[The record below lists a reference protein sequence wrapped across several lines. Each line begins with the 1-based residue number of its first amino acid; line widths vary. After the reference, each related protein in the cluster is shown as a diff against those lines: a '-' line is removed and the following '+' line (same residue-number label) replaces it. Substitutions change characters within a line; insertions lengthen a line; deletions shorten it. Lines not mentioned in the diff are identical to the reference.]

1 MAAAFRLNGF
11 RMDRPSTT
19 TPLLQK
25 TASHGWRCVVLSLLT
40 VCVVCF
46 TAAAQFKREPK
57 GAVAGFRVIAEYP
70 HDATAFT
77 QGLVFTDGRLY
88 EGTGKKGESS
98 LRRIELATGR
108 TELTVPLD
116 SAYFGEGITILDGKL
131 YQLTWQNR
139 LGIIYDQRT
148 FNPVSTFR
156 YTGEGWGLTHDGKR
170 LILSDGTSTLRFI
183 DPKTF
188 EVAKRL
194 KVRAAN
200 GPIDKLNE
208 LEYRKGEILANIWY
222 SDRIARI
229 SPETGEVLGWIDLTN
244 LYPARQRSSKEDVLN
259 GIAYDES
266 NDRLLV
272 TGKNWPKVYEIE
284 VIPKP

>member
-1 MAAAFRLNGF
+1 
-11 RMDRPSTT
+11 MDRPSTT
-19 TPLLQK
+19 TTSRPQSS
-25 TASHGWRCVVLSLLT
+25 TRGRRIAVLSLLA
-40 VCVVCF
+40 VCVVGF
-46 TAAAQFKREPK
+46 TAAAQFRREPK
-57 GAVAGFRVIAEYP
+57 EAVAGFRVIAEYP

-98 LRRIELATGR
+98 LRRIELASGR
-108 TELTVPLD
+108 IEQLIPLD

-139 LGIIYDQRT
+139 LGIVYDQQT
-148 FNPVSTFR
+148 FNPISTFR
-156 YTGEGWGLTHDGKR
+156 YTGEGWGLTHDGKQ

-188 EVAKRL
+188 DVVKRL

-200 GPIDKLNE
+200 GLIDKLNE

-229 SPETGEVLGWIDLTN
+229 SPKTGEVLGWIDLSA
-244 LYPARQRSSKEDVLN
+244 LYPERQRSTREDVLN
-259 GIAYDES
+259 GIAYDEAK
-266 NDRLLV
+266 DRLLV

-284 VIPKP
+284 VLTKP